1 MDKLLNSLSKFMVFI
16 LLIGDLSDLDKAV
29 LLGRGQV
36 EVVLVRVN
44 TNVDNF
50 AQDVLE
56 SRHLL
61 ERGLH
66 CRQDTV
72 VGA

>member
-1 MDKLLNSLSKFMVFI
+1 MDVI
-16 LLIGDLSDLDKAV
+16 LLICDLSDLDKAV

-36 EVVLVRVN
+36 EIVLVCVY

-61 ERGLH
+61 KRSLH

-72 VGA
+72 VGAQEHG